1 MEDKKIKRQ
10 KIYKIIM
17 LVVLVAFIT
26 FLITSL
32 SLYTYYSKN
41 FGLTTGTGNNFSN
54 ITTKLEKVKNIIDEY
69 YLWSDDV
76 NEKDQENTAIEGY
89 VSGLGDKYTEYIPAE
104 DMAKFTEDITGSFVG
119 IGVYMTADK
128 EKGIV
133 VYYPIP
139 ESPAEKAGIKSGD
152 VIIKVD
158 GKEYGYDDFSTIAD
172 NIKGQVG
179 TKVKITV
186 LRDGAEKEFEIT
198 REKINSNPIVSE
210 MLDNNIGYIIVPSFD
225 SETAENFKTKVQDL
239 EKQGAKSLIID
250 LRNNGG
256 GILDASTDIA
266 DYFLDKDLK
275 IIETK
280 DNHDKHQTTKSKNDP
295 IFNMPVIILANGN
308 TASASEVLIGALK
321 DNNRAKVIGEK
332 TYGKGIIQT
341 IMTLSDG
348 SGMKITTAEY
358 YTPNG
363 TAIHGV
369 GITPDIE
376 VKFPD
381 TITNIYSVKRSEDTQ
396 LKKAIEE
403 LK

>member
-17 LVVLVAFIT
+17 LVILVAFIT
-26 FLITSL
+26 FLTTSL

-41 FGLTTGTGNNFSN
+41 FGIDGTENKFSN
-54 ITTKLEKVKNIIDEY
+54 VTNKLEKVKDIIDQY
-69 YLWSDDV
+69 YLWTDKIDE
-76 NEKDQENTAIEGY
+76 NNLENTAIEGY
-89 VSGLGDKYTEYIPAE
+89 VKGLGDKYTEYIPAE
-104 DMAKFTEDITGSFVG
+104 EMAKFTEDITGSFVG
-119 IGVYMTADK
+119 IGVYMTADQ

-139 ESPAEKAGIKSGD
+139 ESPAEEAGIKSGD
-152 VIIKVD
+152 IIIKVD
-158 GKEYGYDDFSTIAD
+158 DIECGYDDFSDIA
-172 NIKGQVG
+172 NKIKGQEG

-186 LRDGAEKEFEIT
+186 LRDGAEKNFEII
-198 REKINSNPIVSE
+198 RKKINSNPIVSE
-210 MLDNNIGYIIVPSFD
+210 MLENNIGYVVVPSFD
-225 SETAENFKTKVQDL
+225 SGTAENFKSKVQDL
-239 EKQGAKSLIID
+239 EKKGAKSLIID

-256 GILDASTDIA
+256 GILDASTEIA

-280 DNHDKHQTTKSKNDP
+280 DNHDKHQTTKSENDP
-295 IFNMPVIILANGN
+295 IFKMPVVILANEN
-308 TASASEVLIGALK
+308 SASASEVLIGALK

-341 IMTLSDG
+341 VMTLSDG

-363 TAIHGV
+363 TAIHGI

-381 TITNIYSVKRSEDTQ
+381 TITNIYSVKRDEDTQ

>member
-1 MEDKKIKRQ
+1 MEDKKFKRQ

-17 LVVLVAFIT
+17 LVILVAFIT
-26 FLITSL
+26 FLTTSL

-41 FGLTTGTGNNFSN
+41 FGIDGTENKFSK
-54 ITTKLEKVKNIIDEY
+54 ITNKLDKVKDIIDQY
-69 YLWSDDV
+69 YLWTDKIDE
-76 NEKDQENTAIEGY
+76 NNLENTAIEGY
-89 VSGLGDKYTEYIPAE
+89 VEGLGDKYTEYIPAE
-104 DMAKFTEDITGSFVG
+104 EMAKFTEDITGSFVG
-119 IGVYMTADK
+119 IGVYMTADQ

-139 ESPAEKAGIKSGD
+139 ESPAEEAGIKSGD
-152 VIIKVD
+152 IIIKVD
-158 GKEYGYDDFSTIAD
+158 DIECGYDDFSDIA
-172 NIKGQVG
+172 NKIKGQEG

-186 LRDGAEKEFEIT
+186 LRDGVEKNFEII
-198 REKINSNPIVSE
+198 RKKINSNPIVSE
-210 MLDNNIGYIIVPSFD
+210 MLENNIGYVIVPSFD
-225 SETAENFKTKVQDL
+225 SGTAENFKSKVQDL
-239 EKQGAKSLIID
+239 EKKGAKSLIID

-256 GILDASTDIA
+256 GILDASTEIA

-280 DNHDKHQTTKSKNDP
+280 DNHDKHQTTKSENDP
-295 IFNMPVIILANGN
+295 IFKMPVVIVANEN
-308 TASASEVLIGALK
+308 SASASEVLIGALK

-341 IMTLSDG
+341 VMTLSDG

-363 TAIHGV
+363 TAIHGI

-381 TITNIYSVKRSEDTQ
+381 TITNIYSVKRDEDTQ

>member
-1 MEDKKIKRQ
+1 MPVPCRWHHRSSRAKPGSHYR
-10 KIYKIIM
+10 
-17 LVVLVAFIT
+17 
-26 FLITSL
+26 
-32 SLYTYYSKN
+32 
-41 FGLTTGTGNNFSN
+41 N
-54 ITTKLEKVKNIIDEY
+54 IAAV
-69 YLWSDDV
+69 
-76 NEKDQENTAIEGY
+76 QQRHGY
-89 VSGLGDKYTEYIPAE
+89 P
-104 DMAKFTEDITGSFVG
+104 
-119 IGVYMTADK
+119 
-128 EKGIV
+128 
-133 VYYPIP
+133 
-139 ESPAEKAGIKSGD
+139 
-152 VIIKVD
+152 
-158 GKEYGYDDFSTIAD
+158 
-172 NIKGQVG
+172 
-179 TKVKITV
+179 
-186 LRDGAEKEFEIT
+186 
-198 REKINSNPIVSE
+198 
-210 MLDNNIGYIIVPSFD
+210 D

-239 EKQGAKSLIID
+239 EKKGAKSLIID

-341 IMTLSDG
+341 VMTLSDG

>member
-17 LVVLVAFIT
+17 LIVLVAFIT

-41 FGLTTGTGNNFSN
+41 SILIGNNNNFSN
-54 ITTKLEKVKNIIDEY
+54 VTNKLEKVKNIINQY

-76 NEKDQENTAIEGY
+76 NEKDLENGAIEGY

-119 IGVYMTADK
+119 IGIYMTADQ

-139 ESPAEKAGIKSGD
+139 ESPAQKAGVKSGD

-158 GKEYGYDDFSTIAD
+158 GIEYGYDDFNNIAD
-172 NIKGQVG
+172 KIKGKEG

-186 LRDGAEKEFEIT
+186 LRDGEEKEFEIT
-198 REKINSNPIVSE
+198 RQKINTNPIVSE
-210 MLDNNIGYIIVPSFD
+210 MLDNNIGYVILPSFD
-225 SETAENFKTKVQDL
+225 SETAENFKSKVQDL

-256 GILDASTDIA
+256 GILDASTEIA

-280 DNHDKHQTTKSKNDP
+280 DNNDKHQTTKSENNP
-295 IFNMPVIILANGN
+295 IFNMPVVILSNGN

-321 DNNRAKVIGEK
+321 DNNRAKIIGEK

-341 IMTLSDG
+341 VMTLSDG

-363 TAIHGV
+363 TAIHGI

-381 TITNIYSVKRSEDTQ
+381 TITNIYSVKRDEDTQ